1 MQRQKKD
8 ITSYNTT
15 FLITILAI
23 STVIFFIGKSFGNI
37 GTFIALFL
45 IIILAG
51 RQIGNR
57 LSRKFLFSDT
67 STMMFA
73 GLIWGGI
80 IALLFRLIFLW
91 THPGI
96 ILTILGYGEGLYASV
111 INYDVFMKDPKMS
124 NLFPNRLDDKQDI
137 MNFASIGIFII
148 LSIIFYFLIK

>member
-8 ITSYNTT
+8 IISHTTT

-23 STVIFFIGKSFGNI
+23 STVIFFIGRFFGNI
-37 GTFIALFL
+37 GTFISLSL
-45 IIILAG
+45 IIILVG

-57 LSRKFLFSDT
+57 LSRNFLFSDT
-67 STMMFA
+67 STMIFV

-80 IALLFRLIFLW
+80 VALLFRLIFLW

-96 ILTILGYGEGLYASV
+96 ILTVLGYGEGLYASV
-111 INYDVFMKDPKMS
+111 INYDVFMKDSKMS
-124 NLFPNRLDDKQDI
+124 KLFSNRLEDNQDI
-137 MNFASIGIFII
+137 MNFASIGIFVV